1 MVESLSLKHKTIYS
15 SLPVQFYMI
24 HAIKA
29 PILESIRRGN
39 LRRKV
44 KDFQTIAVALKGID
58 KLPEPTAE
66 NTWHPNS
73 HNLLLLRGW
82 FLNYWFIRLL
92 CLIPPV
98 KRLLHRITKGVI
110 ILYDFDPPWR
120 WVLDSA
126 KDKALQG
133 HDLRYLRD
141 YIAGHC
147 NLVSSRDELIKFVF
161 DFVIVLHLLPPWRQI
176 MNSAMDKAKKMDWK
190 QRGFED
196 SWQYGWWK
204 E

>member
-1 MVESLSLKHKTIYS
+1 MTGATKLNHLTIYS
-15 SLPVQFYMI
+15 SLPMQVYMI
-24 HAIKA
+24 HAIKK
-29 PILESIRRGN
+29 PILESVGKGTLRAKIQSFKTISIAFGN
-39 LRRKV
+39 
-44 KDFQTIAVALKGID
+44 ID

-73 HNLLLLRGW
+73 HNLLLLRAW
-82 FLNYWFIRLL
+82 FLKHWFIRLL

-120 WVLDSA
+120 WILDSV
-126 KDKALQG
+126 KDKALAG
-133 HDLRYLRD
+133 YDLRSQRD
-141 YIAGHC
+141 YMIEHC
-147 NLVSSRDELIKFVF
+147 RMQSERDVLIKVVF
-161 DFVIVLHLLPPWRQI
+161 DFLIVLHFIPPWRQI
-176 MNSAMDKAKKMDWK
+176 INSALAQAKKMDWK
-190 QRGFED
+190 PRGFED

>member
-1 MVESLSLKHKTIYS
+1 MTTATKLNHLTIYS
-15 SLPVQFYMI
+15 SLPMQVYMI

-29 PILESIRRGN
+29 PILASVGKGN
-39 LRRKV
+39 LKTR
-44 KDFQTIAVALKGID
+44 FQTIAKSLKAID

-66 NTWHPNS
+66 NTWHPNT
-73 HNLLLLRGW
+73 HNLLLLRDW
-82 FLNYWFIRLL
+82 LFAHWFIRLI

-98 KRLLHRITKGVI
+98 KRLLRRITKGVV

-120 WVLDSA
+120 WVLDSV

-133 HDLRYLRD
+133 YDLRYLRD

-147 NLVSSRDELIKFVF
+147 QFLSERDRLIKFVF
-161 DFVIVLHLLPPWRQI
+161 DFLIIIHLLPPWRQI
-176 MNSAMDKAKKMDWK
+176 IDSALAMAKKMDW
-190 QRGFED
+190 QPRGFED